1 MNKVFIKGFCLGV
14 ILKDAIFETFK
25 TLVFNGIESVHKM
38 NTRVLKSKIE
48 NKITDIHFVCNIE
61 NEELFKETFNGK
73 FQPGWKYF
81 SEKRSL
87 KIELDEDTLKHFYN
101 SKSVSDF
108 YEMVDSSGEHV
119 FTLDLPLFEKLGK
132 NYLFVEY
139 YFDNHR
145 YINVY
150 TKESAIFKYEFEV
163 RQDGLLFGD
172 ILCSSVK
179 IKNVNHYITNYL
191 KLFSNNKTTPI
202 SPEIIFLFNDD
213 YNTDLK
219 QLNLITICN
228 KAIFNHS
235 YNDQLK

>member
-1 MNKVFIKGFCLGV
+1 MNKLFIKGFCLGV
-14 ILKDAIFETFK
+14 ILKDALFETLK
-25 TLVFNGIESVHKM
+25 TIVFNGIESVHKM
-38 NTRVLKSKIE
+38 NTKLKSKIE
-48 NKITDIHFVCNIE
+48 NKITNIHFICKIE
-61 NEELFKETFNGK
+61 NDLLFAETFDEK

-81 SEKRSL
+81 SEKGSL
-87 KIELDEDTLKHFYN
+87 KITLDEDTIEHFYN
-101 SKSVSDF
+101 SKSVSRF
-108 YEMVDSSGEHV
+108 YEMIDSSGEHV

-145 YINVY
+145 YINIY
-150 TKESAIFKYEFEV
+150 EKDSEILKEDFIIQRE
-163 RQDGLLFGD
+163 GLLFD
-172 ILCSSVK
+172 NILCSSVK

-191 KLFSNNKTTPI
+191 KLFSNNKRTPI
-202 SPEIIFLFNDD
+202 TAEMVFLFNDE

-235 YNDQLK
+235 YNDELK